1 MDYSTTAKQLLEKL
15 GGEKNIVSVTH
26 CMTRL
31 RFVLRD
37 ESGIN
42 DGQVKAIS
50 GVVGTMRKG
59 GQYQVIIGNEVAKC
73 YNEFL
78 KLGKF
83 GEQGGASAPAKRGN
97 PVSVILDAISG
108 SMSPVIPAIIGAGM
122 VQVLNIILGWILPA
136 DSPTLQLM
144 SVIGN
149 TAFYFLPVLVA
160 FSAGRKFGGNPFLVT
175 AVVAILIHPNFVALT
190 GAEGGINFLGIPV
203 TSFDYS
209 SSIIPAI
216 LTAWVMSYIEKL
228 AEKITPAFT
237 KNFLKPM
244 LIILVSTPI
253 AFLFLGPLGSFI
265 GGGLASVLVFIQS
278 HFSIAAYIIMA
289 AAMPFIVM
297 TGMHWAFIPVVFG
310 ALETPAGESL
320 MLPAMLISNLAQGA
334 ACLAVAFKSK
344 NSKIKQVAGS
354 SSVSAIFAGVTEP
367 GLYGVTMP
375 LKRPL
380 IAVCISS
387 GITGLIAGLMNVSA
401 SSFASPSLLAIPIFV
416 HAEKSNNFVMACI
429 CAGIAI
435 VLTFVVTWVMGF
447 ADPEEDGVSSVSG
460 SEGGKASAGK
470 EQAIGSP
477 VAGKAVAL
485 SQVNDETF
493 ASGVLGQGIA
503 IEPAAGQVYAPFDGK
518 AETVADSSHALGL
531 VSDGGVELLIHVG
544 LETVRLEGKH
554 FKSHVKEGQ
563 RISKGQLLLEFDL
576 AAIAAEGFDTVI
588 PVVITNSD
596 DYAEIIPVESKNVK
610 VQDTIIRTMYT
621 ADRQNLQ

>member
-15 GGEKNIVSVTH
+15 GGEKNIISVTH

-31 RFVLRD
+31 RFVLKD
-37 ESGIN
+37 EAGIQ
-42 DGQVKAIS
+42 DEQVKAIS
-50 GVVGTMRKG
+50 GVVGVMRKG
-59 GQYQVIIGNEVAKC
+59 GQYQVIIGNEVSKC
-73 YNEFL
+73 YSEIL
-78 KLGKF
+78 KLGNF
-83 GEQGGASAPAKRGN
+83 GDQDGKSASAKHGGN
-97 PVSVILDAISG
+97 PITVILDAISG

-122 VQVLNIILGWILPA
+122 VQVLNIILGWFLPA
-136 DSPTLQLM
+136 ESATMQLM

-216 LTAWVMSYIEKL
+216 LTAWVMSYIERIV
-228 AEKITPAFT
+228 EKITPAFT

-253 AFLFLGPLGSFI
+253 AFLLLGPLGSFI
-265 GGGLASVLVFIQS
+265 GGGLAAALVFIQS
-278 HFSIAAYIIMA
+278 HASIAAYIIMA

-334 ACLAVAFKSK
+334 ACLAVAVKSK
-344 NSKIKQVAGS
+344 NSGLKQTAGS
-354 SSVSAIFAGVTEP
+354 SGVSAMFAGVTEP

-380 IAVCISS
+380 AAVCISS
-387 GITGLIAGLMNVSA
+387 GITGLIAGLMNISA
-401 SSFASPSLLAIPIFV
+401 SSFASPSLLALPIFV
-416 HAEKSNNFVMACI
+416 HAEKANNFVMACI
-429 CAGIAI
+429 CAVIAI
-435 VLTFVVTWVMGF
+435 VLTFVVTWFMGF
-447 ADPEEDGVSSVSG
+447 EDPVDKAEGDSVSTSG
-460 SEGGKASAGK
+460 DAKSSQIVKTQEIGAPLTGKTIS
-470 EQAIGSP
+470 
-477 VAGKAVAL
+477 L
-485 SQVNDETF
+485 NQVKDDTF
-493 ASGVLGQGIA
+493 ATGILGRGVA
-503 IEPAAGQVYAPFDGK
+503 IEPTEGKVYAPFDGK
-518 AETVADSSHALGL
+518 IETVPDSRHALGL
-531 VSDGGVELLIHVG
+531 CSDAGVEMLIHVG

-554 FKSHVKEGQ
+554 FTCHVKEGQ
-563 RISKGQLLLEFDL
+563 RIRKGELLLEFDL
-576 AAIAAEGFDTVI
+576 KAIKAEGFDMVTPVI
-588 PVVITNSD
+588 VTNAD
-596 DYAEIIPVESKNVK
+596 DYAEILPVEGKNVK
-610 VQDTIIRTMYT
+610 AQDTVIRT
-621 ADRQNLQ
+621 A